1 MRRLLA
7 SRNSGAV
14 LPGTSQASSS
24 TANDANDSSDS
35 REGAARPFSAWP
47 TADHIIGAS
56 DDSDNVTLASFST
69 APPSYT
75 SVQWTPD
82 DPHENDDLTQ
92 LSASPRPLNLPP
104 PRTTTPSP
112 RPTLRQ
118 QGSGSTS
125 SSNDSRTTTRN
136 DIGTLSSTYAIM
148 ESDLQVPNGSTS
160 GSASRAPSYRPSAT
174 ENSQSGLYSRSRGGS
189 SVDLN
194 GGGANTGGASSTS
207 LAVPGP
213 TSHGRSRSSSHVESL
228 RSEAGEGS
236 SPRESGNRSTG
247 GVVGLRALV
256 PSTSEVVLAWTPPRS
271 SSDPPENRGE
281 TSTLHGGG
289 TADALPDYSI
299 TGARLPTYRPP
310 IPTSPR
316 TFTFSPFSASPSSP
330 TPNAMLVLPSA
341 DSQETRP
348 LYHISVSQN
357 CWAPMSFITTV
368 RRGGRVDGDFVGDF
382 EMGVTARMSTV
393 CIGETQTFVS
403 KALKGRSS
411 PWKWEFEDTKLQ
423 WILLPKNQNRESRK
437 KDEHLKC
444 FLVDSA
450 RTPSI
455 HLANF
460 TRHELNSLRNRRKDE
475 QASELHVLPDA
486 MRDWQVSETGEEFS
500 KTVDHIVMSVLI
512 MERIRF
518 TA

>member
-1 MRRLLA
+1 MR
-7 SRNSGAV
+7 NNGDTT
-14 LPGTSQASSS
+14 TS
-24 TANDANDSSDS
+24 
-35 REGAARPFSAWP
+35 
-47 TADHIIGAS
+47 
-56 DDSDNVTLASFST
+56 
-69 APPSYT
+69 SYT

-299 TGARLPTYRPP
+299 TGARLPTYVPFALTHHSTATILIFRSNVTDTGPRFQPP
-310 IPTSPR
+310 PE
-316 TFTFSPFSASPSSP
+316 PSHFH
-330 TPNAMLVLPSA
+330 PS
-341 DSQETRP
+341 QP
-348 LYHISVSQN
+348 
-357 CWAPMSFITTV
+357 
-368 RRGGRVDGDFVGDF
+368 
-382 EMGVTARMSTV
+382 
-393 CIGETQTFVS
+393 
-403 KALKGRSS
+403 
-411 PWKWEFEDTKLQ
+411 
-423 WILLPKNQNRESRK
+423 LLPLQ
-437 KDEHLKC
+437 HQ
-444 FLVDSA
+444 
-450 RTPSI
+450 
-455 HLANF
+455 
-460 TRHELNSLRNRRKDE
+460 TRC
-475 QASELHVLPDA
+475 
-486 MRDWQVSETGEEFS
+486 
-500 KTVDHIVMSVLI
+500 
-512 MERIRF
+512 
-518 TA
+518 